1 MTKYLKAILE
11 VLRTQTG
18 VLTDRQIHYRL
29 VAKGFYP
36 NTKSSYNHL
45 TRVLKEGRINGAIPW
60 NRIHDTS
67 KPIYESDEG
76 ANSIIDLDEFFKESV
91 ASYENA
97 EQAFRQSYQNY
108 YWRKWTCQPEYVE
121 VWCEKDA
128 LSGVLKPVTNNWFVD
143 LVVCKGYQSISNIH
157 DRLGIFQY
165 KQQRNIRPTIIYVGD
180 FDPRGENIPEVIRRD
195 FTRLDFVLNLEKV
208 ALTKE
213 QVSQFNLLP
222 APCKKE
228 DNMADGWIEEHG
240 DAVYELDALEPDML
254 LKIVEDAIK
263 AHFSQEKYEQ
273 RNEMMRSGRKKI
285 QELIKEYLEELGG

>member
-11 VLRTQTG
+11 VLGTQTG

-45 TRVLKEGRINGAIPW
+45 TSVLKEGRISGAIPW
-60 NRIHDTS
+60 DRIHDTS
-67 KPIYESDEG
+67 RPVYENYERED
-76 ANSIIDLDEFFKESV
+76 SIRDIEEFFKESV

-97 EQAFRQSYQNY
+97 EETFRQSYRNY
-108 YWRKWTCQPEYVE
+108 YWRKWNCQPEYVE

-128 LSGVLKPVTNNWFVD
+128 LSGVLKPVADKWFVD

-157 DRLGIFQY
+157 DRLDIFQH
-165 KQQRNIRPTIIYVGD
+165 KQQLNIEPTIIYVGD
-180 FDPRGENIPEVIRRD
+180 YDPRGENIPEVISRD
-195 FTRLDFVLNLEKV
+195 FARLGFNVNLEKV

-213 QVSQFNLLP
+213 QVSKFNLLRT
-222 APCKKE
+222 PCKKS
-228 DNMADGWIEEHG
+228 DKMAKRWIQEKG
-240 DAVYELDALEPDML
+240 NFVYELDALEPNVL
-254 LKIVEDAIK
+254 LKIVDNAIE

-273 RNEMMRSGRKKI
+273 RNQIMSFGREKL
-285 QELIKEYLEELGG
+285 QQLIKKYLEEPGG